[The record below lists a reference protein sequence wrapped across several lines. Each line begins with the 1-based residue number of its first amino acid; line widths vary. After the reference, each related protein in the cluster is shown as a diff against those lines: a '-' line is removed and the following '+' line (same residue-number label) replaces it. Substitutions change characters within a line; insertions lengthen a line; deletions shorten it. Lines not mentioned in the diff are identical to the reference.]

1 MNGLVGSGGLYIGHP
16 MQVYYGYQTDGVFLD
31 ADDVKTW
38 ADQTKVTPKAQVG
51 DIRYKDINGP
61 DGVPDGK
68 VDPNY
73 DRVVLG
79 TRIPKYTFGLD
90 IQIIVICF
98 ILRFLLTQPFSD
110 YWQSFRGYDNSI
122 RIQNVVDAE
131 VARANHQYV
140 LNVVCRTHQ
149 F

>member
-1 MNGLVGSGGLYIGHP
+1 M
-16 MQVYYGYQTDGVFLD
+16 
-31 ADDVKTW
+31 KTW

-79 TRIPKYTFGLD
+79 TRIPKYTFGLG
-90 IQIIVICF
+90 IQTSYKEF
-98 ILRFLLTQPFSD
+98 
-110 YWQSFRGYDNSI
+110 
-122 RIQNVVDAE
+122 DAA
-131 VARANHQYV
+131 VQMQG
-140 LNVVCRTHQ
+140 LCRSEERRVGKECRSRWSPYH
-149 F
+149 

>member
-1 MNGLVGSGGLYIGHP
+1 MQGNFNIVQNEIETLGVGDVKQLNGLVGSGGLYIGHP

-51 DIRYKDINGP
+51 DIHYKDINGP

-73 DRVVLG
+73 DRVVLD
-79 TRIPKYTFGLD
+79 TRIPK
-90 IQIIVICF
+90 
-98 ILRFLLTQPFSD
+98 
-110 YWQSFRGYDNSI
+110 
-122 RIQNVVDAE
+122 
-131 VARANHQYV
+131 
-140 LNVVCRTHQ
+140 
-149 F
+149 